1 MTSTGTQGKS
11 VPVRSIKVQTSNF
24 VGLNSRLKGLY
35 QKLDTSNLRQV
46 TFPNNQYLS
55 RVVIAG
61 IPTGTPLNM
70 GISYQLTGFSK
81 NNFRIHVTPKF
92 LTNKISSGQSFRLI
106 NYGFSQPTILE
117 DTWAIV
123 PNCES
128 SRNFNFPSHCWKC
141 KSYLPSKEDEIFWFV
156 KK

>member
-1 MTSTGTQGKS
+1 MDRGDSEEYRSAAGYELVGVDKDHLKS
-11 VPVRSIKVQTSNF
+11 YFQFFYAEDVSSHGCLNCFIESYEKGSWDPVF
-24 VGLNSRLKGLY
+24 
-35 QKLDTSNLRQV
+35 
-46 TFPNNQYLS
+46 
-55 RVVIAG
+55 
-61 IPTGTPLNM
+61 
-70 GISYQLTGFSK
+70 
-81 NNFRIHVTPKF
+81 
-92 LTNKISSGQSFRLI
+92 
-106 NYGFSQPTILE
+106 LE